1 MRIRGSRTAIA
12 LGVGAA
18 LLGGGLAAG
27 PAAAAGQAS
36 AAYAP
41 TAVQRLVPV
50 EGTANFRDLGGYRT
64 YDGEKTR
71 SGVLYRSEAL
81 NKVTP
86 NGVAQM
92 AALKLKGIVD
102 FRTAAEIGANG
113 PDKYPAGVPHS
124 NLQVADG
131 GLMTTLYAVITSGDP
146 VRQEQIL
153 GNGRAAQMMVDMYRT
168 FVDDPAIRAQF
179 AATARGVANGTV
191 SLYHCSAGKDRAGW
205 MTAILLTAVGVPT
218 GTVNQDYL
226 LSNQYLKPGNDALKQ
241 QLLASGRMQNPS
253 LLDPLLGVDQRYLDA
268 ARSAAEA
275 RYGSFGKYLTDGLG
289 LDILTLIKLRQR
301 LVT

>member
-18 LLGGGLAAG
+18 LLGGGIAAG
-27 PAAAAGQAS
+27 PAAS
-36 AAYAP
+36 AAQSAAAHAPP
-41 TAVQRLVPV
+41 TAQRLVPV

-102 FRTAAEIGANG
+102 FRTAAEIAANG
-113 PDKYPAGVPHS
+113 PDKYPAGVPNT
-124 NLQVADG
+124 NLAVSDG

-146 VRQEQIL
+146 VKQEQIL
-153 GNGRAAQMMVDMYRT
+153 GNGRAAQLMVDMYRT

-179 AATARGVANGTV
+179 AATAKGVANGTV

-268 ARSAAEA
+268 ARAAIDA

-289 LDILTLIKLRQR
+289 LDILTLVKLRQR